1 MKGNLLSHKSYNNL
15 KSFRPIENSE
25 DYYSLLYKASDVLL
39 HLTHHFYTKND
50 FESDEELRKTAYT
63 KALACQIEYFYETG
77 ETTTTGLN
85 TIPQAVNLGRTKI
98 NMMSMPS
105 SGWHIN
111 EEGTTI
117 PKSIICPD
125 IYLYLDGT
133 GLLDGSDQ

>member
-1 MKGNLLSHKSYNNL
+1 MKGNLLSHQGYNNL

-25 DYYSLLYKASDVLL
+25 DFYNLLYKASDVLL

-50 FESDEELRKTAYT
+50 FESDEEVRKTAYI

-77 ETTTTGLN
+77 ATTTTSLN
-85 TIPQAVNLGRTKI
+85 NIPQMMDLGRTKVS
-98 NMMSMPS
+98 MMA
-105 SGWHIN
+105 HVN
-111 EEGTTI
+111 EEGTTV

-133 GLLDGSDQ
+133 GLLDGSDH